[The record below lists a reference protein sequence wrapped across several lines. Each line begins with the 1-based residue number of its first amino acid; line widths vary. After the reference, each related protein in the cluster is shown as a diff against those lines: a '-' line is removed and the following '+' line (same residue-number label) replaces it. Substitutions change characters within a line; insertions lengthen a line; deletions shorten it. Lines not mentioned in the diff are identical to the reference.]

1 MTTRTAR
8 CACGR
13 LEVTVEGEPIAVL
26 MCHCD
31 ACQKRSGSVFA
42 VNAQFA
48 PEQIVEI
55 KGEDTT
61 FNGLKL
67 DGVGV
72 AGSDTIGL
80 DFHFCPTCGS
90 TVYRMME
97 GDPPPFFAIG
107 VGNFV
112 DADFPGP
119 VVEVYSGM
127 RHHWV
132 SPVATAAQFD
142 TFPGAEGQA

>member
-13 LEVTVEGEPIAVL
+13 LEVKVEGEPLAVL
-26 MCHCD
+26 VCHCD
-31 ACQKRSGSVFA
+31 ACQKRSGSVFE

-48 PEQIVEI
+48 PEQVVEI
-55 KGEDTT
+55 SGEAKT
-61 FNGLKL
+61 FNGLEL

-72 AGSDTIGL
+72 AGSNVGL
-80 DFHFCPTCGS
+80 EFHFCPTCGS
-90 TVYRMME
+90 TVYRTLE

-112 DADFPGP
+112 EPGFPAP
-119 VVEVYSGM
+119 AVEVYSAM

-132 SPVATAAQFD
+132 TPVADATQFD
-142 TFPGAEGQA
+142 AFPA